1 MNWVEKLICQVFL
14 KEIISKRE
22 LSSLTIKDY
31 LKPTLKEL
39 TPNPLDLDDMEKAV
53 DVFHDAILNNNKL
66 GILGDYDVDGATSS
80 ALIYNYLSEIE
91 FNNVE
96 VFIPDREKDGY
107 GLSKNAVNFL

>member
-1 MNWVEKLICQVFL
+1 
-14 KEIISKRE
+14 
-22 LSSLTIKDY
+22 
-31 LKPTLKEL
+31 
-39 TPNPLDLDDMEKAV
+39 MEKAV
-53 DVFHDAILNNNKL
+53 NIFYDAILNNNKL

-107 GLSKNAVNFL
+107 GLSKNAVDFFIEKNIKLLFV